1 LSREDGRVATE
12 RSRPIARYVPDMTR
26 RSDAMEVPVA
36 SRYDRPMTE
45 RLEDLDHPIMRQLRP
60 GETVMAVISATRT
73 HVVVTDHRI
82 AVAEADRIALDMA
95 IDELRRIQ
103 FDIERNRPATLVIV
117 PEHPRHEPQVLAI
130 PPEHFGEVGEALDYI
145 GRRLYARKAG

>member
-1 LSREDGRVATE
+1 
-12 RSRPIARYVPDMTR
+12 MTR
-26 RSDAMEVPVA
+26 CMDAMEAALA
-36 SRYDRPMTE
+36 SRYDQAMTE
-45 RLEDLDHPIMRQLRP
+45 RLEDVDHPIMGQLRP
-60 GETVMAVISATRT
+60 GETVKAVISAMRT
-73 HVVVTDHRI
+73 QVVVTDHRI

-130 PPEHFGEVGEALDYI
+130 PPEHFGAVGEALDYI
-145 GRRLYARKAG
+145 GQRLYARRAG